1 MRNKLLATV
10 AILAMATAVPA
21 FAQTPQTPT
30 GTVAGGT
37 DPNWPTAPVTDKT
50 NAQIQHG
57 TTAAAAVTMPDAVP
71 ASKVVPV
78 PAPQPVTPDQTTA
91 STHATPAQTTAS
103 VAAPAPMPM
112 PMPMP
117 KPGRAPAP
125 MQRTAFTPG
134 HEAMSTQASN
144 IGPSDTH
151 SDIAPALPAP
161 SVGPDATADQL
172 LQAAK
177 MSLDQHHSGAAQE
190 ALERAET
197 RLLDRSTAPSA
208 AGSPD
213 QRPRVQAISQ
223 ALSAIGRHDWPAA
236 HSAIDSA
243 MKHGSES

>member
-1 MRNKLLATV
+1 MRNKLLATA

-37 DPNWPTAPVTDKT
+37 DPNWPTAPLTNKT

-57 TTAAAAVTMPDAVP
+57 TTGAAVVHMPDAVP
-71 ASKVVPV
+71 ASTVAPM

-103 VAAPAPMPM
+103 VAAP
-112 PMPMP
+112 MP
-117 KPGRAPAP
+117 KPNPGPAPAP
-125 MQRTAFTPG
+125 MKQTAFTPG
-134 HEAMSTQASN
+134 HEAMSMQASN
-144 IGPSDTH
+144 IGPADTH

-177 MSLDQHHSGAAQE
+177 MSLDKHQSGAAQE

-197 RLLDRSTAPSA
+197 RLLDRSTEPSA
-208 AGSPD
+208 ANSPD

-223 ALSAIGRHDWPAA
+223 ALSAIGRRDWPAA
-236 HSAIDSA
+236 HTAIDSA

>member
-1 MRNKLLATV
+1 MRNKLLATA
-10 AILAMATAVPA
+10 AIMAMATAIPA
-21 FAQTPQTPT
+21 FAQTPQTTPQ
-30 GTVAGGT
+30 
-37 DPNWPTAPVTDKT
+37 TAP
-50 NAQIQHG
+50 Q
-57 TTAAAAVTMPDAVP
+57 
-71 ASKVVPV
+71 
-78 PAPQPVTPDQTTA
+78 
-91 STHATPAQTTAS
+91 
-103 VAAPAPMPM
+103 
-112 PMPMP
+112 
-117 KPGRAPAP
+117 PAP
-125 MQRTAFTPG
+125 MQHTAVVPG
-134 HEAMSTQASN
+134 HEPKSMQASN
-144 IGPSDTH
+144 IGPADTH

-177 MSLDQHHSGAAQE
+177 MSLDEHHSGAAQE

-236 HSAIDSA
+236 HAAIDSA

>member
-1 MRNKLLATV
+1 MRNQLLATA
-10 AILAMATAVPA
+10 AILAMAAAVPA

-37 DPNWPTAPVTDKT
+37 DPNWPAAPLTDKT

-57 TTAAAAVTMPDAVP
+57 TTGATAVTMPDAVP
-71 ASKVVPV
+71 ASTVAPM
-78 PAPQPVTPDQTTA
+78 PASQPVTPDQTT
-91 STHATPAQTTAS
+91 STHSTPAQTTAS
-103 VAAPAPMPM
+103 VATTPAPMPN
-112 PMPMP
+112 
-117 KPGRAPAP
+117 PGPAPAR
-125 MQRTAFTPG
+125 MTRTAFTPG

-144 IGPSDTH
+144 ISPADTH

-177 MSLDQHHSGAAQE
+177 MSLDNHQSGAAQE

-197 RLLDRSTAPSA
+197 RLLDRSTAPSDA
-208 AGSPD
+208 SAPD

-223 ALSAIGRHDWPAA
+223 ALNAIGRHDWQAA
-236 HSAIDSA
+236 HAAIDNA
-243 MKHGSES
+243 MRPNGV